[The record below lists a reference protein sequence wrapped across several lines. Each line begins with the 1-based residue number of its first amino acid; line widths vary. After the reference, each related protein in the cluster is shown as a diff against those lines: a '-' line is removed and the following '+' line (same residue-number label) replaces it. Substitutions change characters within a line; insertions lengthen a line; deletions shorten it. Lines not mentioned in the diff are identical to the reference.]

1 MIFSDNL
8 ICQKKKPMNLSSSH
22 NIHELFTQLS
32 VSQPQSHSQKEYIR
46 WIWEARKMQVLI
58 EKNLSFQTL
67 IILYMK
73 GINLQKLPLFGNSKY
88 NENMDGIFDNYKI
101 FLNFDNGN

>member
-1 MIFSDNL
+1 
-8 ICQKKKPMNLSSSH
+8 
-22 NIHELFTQLS
+22 
-32 VSQPQSHSQKEYIR
+32 
-46 WIWEARKMQVLI
+46 MQVLI